1 MEIVIRGLNGPAG
14 EQLFLRADTR
24 AFPEALA
31 RKLEAAVAK
40 LTSQSVGH
48 PRPFDAAAS
57 RYELQIRE
65 RPGDRPLT
73 LTVVRD
79 DFVGPVLAAQEI
91 IRLITQGSEDAT
103 KV

>member
-1 MEIVIRGLNGPAG
+1 MEIVIRSVHGPSG

-24 AFPEALA
+24 AFPEAIA
-31 RKLEAAVAK
+31 RKLEAAVAT

-48 PRPFDAAAS
+48 PRPFDADAS

-65 RPGDRPLT
+65 SPGDRPLT

-79 DFVGPVLAAQEI
+79 AFVGPVQAAQEI
-91 IRLITQGSEDAT
+91 IRLITQVCEETT
-103 KV
+103 KG